1 MSGPSLALLAAALFG
16 ASTPLAKLLL
26 GAGIAPVLLAGLLYL
41 GSGVGLALFQLARR
55 AVAGGAGEG
64 SRLPLA
70 EWLWLAGAILAGGVV
85 GPLLLMV
92 GLSTTTGAS
101 ASLLLNLEGVFTT
114 LIAWFVFKENFDR
127 RILLGVACIT
137 AGALLLSAGGSIGGS
152 LGHSLLGP
160 LAIAGACLAWA
171 VDNNLTR
178 QVSLNDATF
187 IAMLKGCAAGLVNV
201 AIGLAAG
208 ATLPGA
214 PGLAGAA
221 LVGFLGYGVS
231 LALFVVALRRLG
243 TARTGAYFSVA
254 PFMGALVAI
263 LLLGEPASPWL
274 IGAGALM
281 ALGLWLHLSERHEH
295 EHEHEPARHEHTH
308 VHDEHHRHE
317 HDADAPAGEPHSH
330 LHSHARLRHRH
341 PHFPDAHHR
350 HSH

>member
-26 GAGIAPVLLAGLLYL
+26 GGGIAPAMLAGLLYL
-41 GSGVGLALFQLARR
+41 GSGIGLALFRLLRG
-55 AVAGGAGEG
+55 AVVGGEREAGVLRG
-64 SRLPLA
+64 A

-85 GPLLLMV
+85 GPLLLMA
-92 GLSTTTGAS
+92 GLSTTAGAS

-137 AGALLLSAGGSIGGS
+137 AGAVLLSGRGGLV
-152 LGHSLLGP
+152 LGPLGGP

-178 QVSLNDATF
+178 RVSLNDASF

-201 AIGLAAG
+201 AIALASGSSFPA
-208 ATLPGA
+208 AAL
-214 PGLAGAA
+214 LAGAA

-231 LALFVVALRRLG
+231 LALFVVALRQLG
-243 TARTGAYFSVA
+243 AARTGAYFSTA
-254 PFMGALVAI
+254 PFIGAVVAI
-263 LLLGEPASPWL
+263 LALGEPASPQL
-274 IGAGALM
+274 IGAGVLM

-295 EHEHEPARHEHTH
+295 EHEHEATRHEHPH
-308 VHDEHHRHE
+308 SHDEHHRHS
-317 HDADAPAGEPHSH
+317 HDGDAPAGEPHSH
-330 LHSHARLRHRH
+330 LHSHGRLRHRH
-341 PHFPDAHHR
+341 PHYPDAHHR

>member
-26 GAGIAPVLLAGLLYL
+26 ASVEPGMLAGLLYL
-41 GSGVGLALFQLARR
+41 GSGVGLALFRLLRGAIL
-55 AVAGGAGEG
+55 AGERAAG
-64 SRLPLA
+64 ILRGA
-70 EWLWLAGAILAGGVV
+70 EWLWLAGAIVAGGVV

-92 GLSTTTGAS
+92 GLSTTPGAS

-137 AGALLLSAGGSIGGS
+137 AGAVLLSGGGLAPGR
-152 LGHSLLGP
+152 LGGP

-178 QVSLNDATF
+178 RVSLNDASF

-201 AIGLAAG
+201 AIALAAG
-208 ATLPGA
+208 GSLPGA
-214 PGLAGAA
+214 ASLAGAA

-231 LALFVVALRRLG
+231 LALFVVALRQLG
-243 TARTGAYFSVA
+243 TARTGAYFSTA
-254 PFMGALVAI
+254 PFIGAVVAI
-263 LLLGEPASPWL
+263 LALGEPANLPL

-295 EHEHEPARHEHTH
+295 EHEHEPTRHEHPH
-308 VHDEHHRHE
+308 AHDEHHRHA

-330 LHSHARLRHRH
+330 PHSHGRLRHRH
-341 PHFPDAHHR
+341 LHYPDAHHR
-350 HSH
+350 HGH